1 MKYLIVLVWLSLF
14 TGMLFS
20 QETLVDT
27 DDTLLFYVIEEKP
40 EFPGGQDALLTYI
53 AKNTMYPDSAKENGI
68 EGKVFIS
75 FVINKEGYVTRVKT
89 IRSVH
94 PLLDNE
100 AVRVIESLPQWK
112 PGKQRG
118 QYVNVQFQIPIN
130 FTLKKDK

>member
-40 EFPGGQDALLTYI
+40 EFPGGQEALLTYI
-53 AKNTMYPDSAKENGI
+53 AKNTVYPDSAKENGI